1 MDVDALVAIF
11 ACAIGSALAD
21 PCAPLLNLRGALSSK
36 PEAQAK
42 VLESPIFPS
51 LALQASIAVHFSQRA
66 RPGNAPQA
74 STDEPSVETG
84 TVKFCPGESEGEIPE
99 RYRLAARR
107 IDYRLQR
114 KLELPL
120 SGTTVYRLQFPSP
133 VTSSCP
139 VNDTVHAEY
148 YRPAGEGPFP
158 GVIVLDITG
167 GNQSLSRAI
176 ATQLA
181 HNGIAGLFVQMA
193 YYGPRR
199 APGSTERLLS
209 LDFDHTM
216 AAVRQTVLDIRCAT
230 AWMASRPEVDCH
242 RLGILGT
249 SLGSL
254 VAALSAEME
263 PKLGRV
269 ALLLSGGGLVD
280 AYYDDPR
287 AKPYRKLWEL
297 LGGTKQRAEHLL
309 APVDPLTCATNLRRH
324 RVLMI
329 GAERDDIIPRKATEA
344 LWKAAGEQ
352 KIIWYDCTHYGAVLF
367 FAPAMMH
374 VVEHFS
380 AAN

>member
-1 MDVDALVAIF
+1 MDVNALVAIF
-11 ACAIGSALAD
+11 ACLIPSAPA
-21 PCAPLLNLRGALSSK
+21 
-36 PEAQAK
+36 
-42 VLESPIFPS
+42 
-51 LALQASIAVHFSQRA
+51 
-66 RPGNAPQA
+66 APQA
-74 STDEPSVETG
+74 PLSATDEPAVETG

-99 RYRLAARR
+99 RYRLAARTF
-107 IDYRLQR
+107 DYRLQR
-114 KLELPL
+114 KFELPL
-120 SGTTVYRLQFPSP
+120 SGTSVYRLQFPSP
-133 VTSSCP
+133 VTSGCP
-139 VNDTVHAEY
+139 ENDTVHAEY

-199 APGSTERLLS
+199 PAGSTERLLS

-230 AWMASRPEVDCH
+230 AWMASRPEIDCR

-254 VAALSAEME
+254 VAALAAEME

-287 AKPYRKLWEL
+287 AKAYRKLWEL
-297 LGGTKQRAEHLL
+297 MGGTKSRAVRLL
-309 APVDPLTCATNLRRH
+309 APVDPVTCAANLRRH

-329 GAERDDIIPRKATEA
+329 GAGRDDIIPRKATEA
-344 LWKAAGEQ
+344 LWKESGEQ
-352 KIIWYDCTHYGAVLF
+352 KIVWYDCTHYGAVLF

-374 VVEHFS
+374 VVDHFT
-380 AAN
+380 AGN

>member
-1 MDVDALVAIF
+1 MDVNALVAIF
-11 ACAIGSALAD
+11 ACLMPGTPAAT
-21 PCAPLLNLRGALSSK
+21 CASRGFPSK

-42 VLESPIFPS
+42 VFESRLFPS
-51 LALQASIAVHFSQRA
+51 LALQASIALVYSQQ
-66 RPGNAPQA
+66 GQIQSAPL
-74 STDEPSVETG
+74 SVKDEPAVETG
-84 TVKFCPGESEGEIPE
+84 TVKFCPGQSEGEIPE
-99 RYRLAARR
+99 RYRLAARTF
-107 IDYRLQR
+107 DYRLQR
-114 KLELPL
+114 KFQLPL

-133 VTSSCP
+133 VMSGCP
-139 VNDTVHAEY
+139 ENDTVHAEY

-199 APGSTERLLS
+199 PPGSTERLLS

-230 AWMASRPEVDCH
+230 AWMASRPEIDCR

-254 VAALSAEME
+254 VAALAAEME

-287 AKPYRKLWEL
+287 ARPYRKLWEL
-297 LGGTKQRAEHLL
+297 LGGTKSRAEHLL
-309 APVDPLTCATNLRRH
+309 APVDPLTCAANLRRH

-352 KIIWYDCTHYGAVLF
+352 KIVWYDCTHYGAVLF
-367 FAPAMMH
+367 FAPAMIQ
-374 VVEHFS
+374 VLEHFT
-380 AAN
+380 AANQ